1 MHLKTTLTASL
12 LLAAMV
18 IAAPAYGQECGPG
31 CPACSGKATGDLLA
45 PGTLLASGLF
55 IPDGEE
61 ETIVTKLGY
70 GVVSWL
76 DVGIGYTVDTEEV
89 IWSARVQPIAQD
101 RDGWQPALIVGTGSV
116 QTGGSDQSVYAQLA
130 KSVEI
135 VEGRL

>member
-76 DVGIGYTVDTEEV
+76 DVGIGYAIDTEEV

-101 RDGWQPALIVGTGSV
+101 RDGWQRGQPGSWSQFPVSEDAEWPAIH
-116 QTGGSDQSVYAQLA
+116 YAHRA
-130 KSVEI
+130 RGI
-135 VEGRL
+135 